1 MASDTQPFT
10 RSAHVQDVREY
21 MLDLLRT
28 YASLQ
33 KFKPAP
39 TAGAELITAE
49 RLLRHFVF
57 DLDRERVISA
67 NPWLRCALEQGI

>member
-1 MASDTQPFT
+1 MTFD
-10 RSAHVQDVREY
+10 HVQDVREY

-39 TAGAELITAE
+39 TPGSELITAE

-57 DLDRERVISA
+57 DLDRERIVSA